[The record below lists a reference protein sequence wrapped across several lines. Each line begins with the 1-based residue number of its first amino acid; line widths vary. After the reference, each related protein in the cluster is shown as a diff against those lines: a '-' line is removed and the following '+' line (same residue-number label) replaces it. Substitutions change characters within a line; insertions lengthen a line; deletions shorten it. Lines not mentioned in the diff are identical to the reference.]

1 MAQDLARL
9 QFHIQAVRHTSA
21 QGVAVR
27 RQTEQT
33 ASQLLATT
41 VKDINRILDDAQHRM
56 DADVTHLRTELDRH
70 IGAARTEATLRVES
84 IARMVAEALCEPST
98 ASMAAGAVQ
107 GLEGSA
113 NDLYR
118 HAAAVEAEY
127 LGRLPRIGPSSTAAS
142 DEMHHFPPERGS
154 TAPPQYSSTETGEH
168 ITSRQGPRLRHEAL
182 DSETGEIVDAT
193 DSSDAG
199 EDQDL

>member
-21 QGVAVR
+21 QGVVVR

-41 VKDINRILDDAQHRM
+41 VKDVNRILDDAQHRM

-70 IGAARTEATLRVES
+70 IGAVRTEVTLRFES
-84 IARMVAEALCEPST
+84 LARMVGEALSEAST
-98 ASMAAGAVQ
+98 ASMAARAVQ

-113 NDLYR
+113 NELYR
-118 HAAAVEAEY
+118 HAAAAEAEY
-127 LGRLPRIGPSSTAAS
+127 LGRLPRIGSSSTAAS
-142 DEMHHFPPERGS
+142 DEMHHFSAGRGS
-154 TAPPQYSSTETGEH
+154 TAPQYSSTEPGE
-168 ITSRQGPRLRHEAL
+168 ITSRQGPRLRHEVL
-182 DSETGEIVDAT
+182 NSETGEIDDAT
-193 DSSDAG
+193 DSSEAG
-199 EDQDL
+199 DEHEAT